1 MRNGIEKITIQNFK
15 AFRDAVTFHLKGKHL
30 LVYGPNG
37 SGKSSLYFA
46 LYTLLQCDTKPLKKI
61 QRYFELA
68 EVENLLN
75 VYERSTKK
83 SFIKL
88 VLTDNKRK
96 IYTLSKAGLKQNTGD
111 RTTLSEMNLASEFIS
126 HRLLINFYNFR
137 NSREIDLFSVFDR
150 DIFPFVQPE
159 GKKKLFNDIIKDLRD
174 RGERGFRGKAIEDKW
189 NSEVAELNRDV
200 AKLVDF
206 IDKNA
211 TTFLHDHF
219 KQKDLK
225 IIVQLRKGFDRR
237 PLGKQRAFELLPP
250 FIKLSIKKKKTKT
263 AFKDID
269 RPQSFLNE
277 AKLTAIALSIRFT
290 ILERRPSKP
299 LIKTL
304 ALDDLLISLDMSRM
318 DLLEMIFKLYEKD
331 YQLFFFTHDLGFFN
345 EIKRTTEDKAADWM
359 YLKFK
364 MPDANNNLRWE
375 NDKDDLLQ
383 AKDFLENGDFDE
395 CALALRKA
403 AEAAVKNFVTKKMKM
418 VFEEGKFRTLK
429 SNISAAR
436 NAINHKNFQHFQE
449 LIVKN
454 DLPSDKLK
462 HIKFNNNTD
471 IDAIAELNAAEKIKV
486 KGLRYSLYQLVLKQ
500 TKENRE
506 AVKYIDLADQFV
518 DRALNFGAH
527 STESPF
533 YPKEL
538 EEALKV
544 ITALQKKLNRVTI

>member
-15 AFRDAVTFHLKGKHL
+15 AFRDAETFHLKGKHL

-46 LYTLLQCDTKPLKKI
+46 LYTLLQCDTKPLNKI
-61 QRYFELA
+61 KRYFELA

-137 NSREIDLFSVFDR
+137 NSREIDLYSVFDR
-150 DIFPFVQPE
+150 DIFPFVRPE
-159 GKKKLFNDIIKDLRD
+159 NKKKLFNDIIKDLKD
-174 RGERGFRGKAIEDKW
+174 RGGKGFVNKKLKDKW
-189 NSEVAELNRDV
+189 EAEIIELNKDI
-200 AKLVDF
+200 AKLVSY
-206 IDKNA
+206 INKNA
-211 TTFLHDHF
+211 TDFLHDNF
-219 KQKDLK
+219 GQNDLK
-225 IIVQLRKGFDRR
+225 IIVQLKKGYDIR
-237 PLGKQRAFELLPP
+237 PAGKLFELLPP
-250 FIKLSIKKKKTKT
+250 FIKLSIKKKKNKT
-263 AFKDID
+263 VFTDID

-290 ILERRPSKP
+290 ILTQRPSKP
-299 LIKTL
+299 PIKVL
-304 ALDDLLISLDMSRM
+304 ALDDLLISLDMSNRM
-318 DLLEMIFKLYEKD
+318 DLLEMIFKLYESS

-345 EIKRTTEDKAADWM
+345 EIKRVTEDKAADWM

-364 MPDANNNLRWE
+364 MPDAQNNLRWE
-375 NDKDDLLQ
+375 DAKEDLEL
-383 AKDFLENGDFDE
+383 AKDYLENGDFDE

-403 AEAAVKNFVTKKMKM
+403 AEAAVKNFLTKKMKL

-429 SNISAAR
+429 QNISAAR
-436 NAINHKNFQHFQE
+436 HAINNKNFQHFQE
-449 LIVKN
+449 LIVNN
-454 DLPSDKLK
+454 DLPTDKLK

-471 IDAIAELNAAEKIKV
+471 VDAIAGLTLDEKTKV
-486 KGLRYSLYQLVLKQ
+486 RGLRNSLYQLVLKQ

-506 AVKYIDLADQFV
+506 AVKYLDLADQFV

-527 STESPF
+527 STETPF

-544 ITALQKKLNRVTI
+544 IIALQKKLNKIVV